1 MLQLKFM
8 EAAEEEDTHTQ
19 DDDEG
24 LSHGSKFLGVLSLH
38 WAHTDRFICSGS
50 YFVSATTV

>member
-1 MLQLKFM
+1 M